1 MKYLIY
7 VVTLSL
13 LIITACKKNK
23 TEDTPSPVAKPK
35 SAFKVLVYDI
45 NFKQKKDAIT
55 TGLDSAF
62 YFQNLSDQGTD
73 ITYTWDFGDGTHS
86 QLKDPS
92 HVYASTGRFTV
103 KLITTR
109 NNTSNA
115 AHDTSQVLLS
125 VIIGQREISLGQTIT
140 TSATNMVETNDN
152 GYLLLGTSNDVKVF
166 PYEISTFIMKLDAKF
181 KQQSFKKFPINI
193 QFNSIGTCTDG
204 NFIFTG
210 TTAGNNIK
218 NELIKT
224 TADGTILWSKVMNT
238 DGLVNVQQTPDNGFI
253 LTGIRNITDRSNNK
267 YPKTLI
273 IKTDGNGNQQWE
285 RFFGVDLGL
294 EQTYNTV
301 VENDGYT
308 IAGAK
313 LYTPVPNVYCANC
326 DSVGV
331 IKINPA
337 GTIQWKSIHKWGLN
351 ASGIGPVYLSK
362 MQTGG
367 YCATSRSLSGALQF
381 TSAGDFSNLI
391 TLSYSPW
398 LNASAV
404 DGPVI
409 ILQLT
414 GGNGFTSEILGYSPN
429 GVYNW
434 KVGVNTPT
442 TLPNGQISSGSD
454 SWPVA
459 VLPLKAGGAMF
470 LSNNVAFSDYHY
482 STEIV
487 KVDKNGIV
495 Q

>member
-140 TSATNMVETNDN
+140 TSATNMVE
-152 GYLLLGTSNDVKVF
+152 
-166 PYEISTFIMKLDAKF
+166 
-181 KQQSFKKFPINI
+181 KFPINI